1 MLIGFIIMVVIIALI
16 VKLSYVENQNIE
28 LLSEKCR
35 NEVYEEYKRKSTKF
49 LNKELEGISN
59 EYDSR
64 LSYHIDK
71 YKKDQGYGSDYIC
84 TPTDYN
90 FDKIINGGKSYM
102 RYDKNDMRLYHTYQV
117 ISEIL
122 DRRSKDD

>member
-49 LNKELEGISN
+49 LRNELSEISE
-59 EYDSR
+59 EYHRKLD
-64 LSYHIDK
+64 Y
-71 YKKDQGYGSDYIC
+71 YKKRFREDHGSEC
-84 TPTDYN
+84 VTPFG
-90 FDKIINGGKSYM
+90 FDNEKCERGGKSYM

-117 ISEIL
+117 IWEIL
-122 DRRSKDD
+122 NRRNKDD

>member
-1 MLIGFIIMVVIIALI
+1 MLIGFIIMVVIIVLI

-35 NEVYEEYKRKSTKF
+35 NEVYEEYKRKSTKT
-49 LNKELEGISN
+49 LNKELEEISN

-64 LSYHIDK
+64 LSYYIDK

-84 TPTDYN
+84 TLTDYN

-122 DRRSKDD
+122 DRRNKDD